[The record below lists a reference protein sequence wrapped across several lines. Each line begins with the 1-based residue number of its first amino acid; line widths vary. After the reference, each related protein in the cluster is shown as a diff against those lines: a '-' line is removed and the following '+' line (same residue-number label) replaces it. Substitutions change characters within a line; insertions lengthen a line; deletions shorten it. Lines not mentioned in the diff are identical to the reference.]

1 LNGIDFDHGLRVKNM
16 VAQHSKYR
24 IAFARQIGVCYIRSS
39 SHFNQGRPVMI
50 RRFMLATAI
59 VVFSS
64 APSAQELYG
73 TNNVSIRESATP
85 GEMYFDDGVRAVKA
99 RDYWHAIAMYKVAAS
114 WAYKPAEYNLGV
126 IFAKG
131 EGGVQAD
138 LPQAY
143 AWLVLAAERGDS
155 HYVEARDR
163 VKSALDDAG
172 VKQSEVLLSAMR
184 PSYADEVAL
193 VRAKT
198 KWREV
203 LSGATGSHVGY
214 TGDNMQVGQEASF
227 QGNPTSAV
235 KTKSNAGHGRG
246 SVPGA
251 SGINAA
257 ADVIGGS
264 GVSASTAYR
273 DLHATDNPY
282 DPRFSAAVVTVG
294 ELKGVDAKKTD
305 PRSED
310 EAPADKH

>member
-1 LNGIDFDHGLRVKNM
+1 V

-24 IAFARQIGVCYIRSS
+24 IAFARRMQCVLYTKLFALRWK
-39 SHFNQGRPVMI
+39 NAVMI
-50 RRFMLATAI
+50 LRLMFAAAI
-59 VVFSS
+59 AVFSS
-64 APSAQELYG
+64 ELFAQELYG

-85 GEMYFDDGVRAVKA
+85 GEIYFDLGVKAVKSK
-99 RDYWHAIAMYKVAAS
+99 DYPHALEMYNVAAS

-126 IFAKG
+126 IYAKG
-131 EGGVQAD
+131 EGGVPVD

-143 AWLVLAAERGDS
+143 AWLVLAAERGES

-172 VKQSEVLLSAMR
+172 IKQAELLLTHMR
-184 PSYADEVAL
+184 GTYADEVAL

-214 TGDNMQVGQEASF
+214 TGDNLQVGSGTNMQDSS
-227 QGNPTSAV
+227 TSIM
-235 KTKSNAGHGRG
+235 KNTSMKSSSNAGHGRG
-246 SVPGA
+246 SVAA
-251 SGINAA
+251 SSGVNSA

-264 GVSASTAYR
+264 GVSGSTAYR

-282 DPRFSAAVVTVG
+282 DPRFSAGVVTVG
-294 ELKGVDAKKTD
+294 EVKGVDPKKPDEKTTDAKPPEK
-305 PRSED
+305 P
-310 EAPADKH
+310 

>member
-1 LNGIDFDHGLRVKNM
+1 M

-131 EGGVQAD
+131 EGGVPAD

-214 TGDNMQVGQEASF
+214 TGDNMQVGTATNVADSSTAIMKNTSMKAS
-227 QGNPTSAV
+227 
-235 KTKSNAGHGRG
+235 SNAGHGRG
-246 SVPGA
+246 SVDA
-251 SGINAA
+251 SSGIVSAA
-257 ADVIGGS
+257 GVIGTS
-264 GVSASTAYR
+264 GVSGSTAYH

-305 PRSED
+305 PKSED
-310 EAPADKH
+310 EAPANKH